1 MNKRLFLK
9 ITTLGCEK
17 HQHLDQKKKIQ
28 KSLDTD
34 EERIRIGRGAEGHR
48 LRAGA
53 EAGAQGRLQKL
64 TWDELC
70 PEQIK

>member
-1 MNKRLFLK
+1 MNKRIFLK

-17 HQHLDQKKKIQ
+17 RQHLGQKKKKIQ

-34 EERIRIGRGAEGHR
+34 EERIRIGRGAEGHP

-53 EAGAQGRLQKL
+53 EVGAQGRLQN
-64 TWDELC
+64 
-70 PEQIK
+70 